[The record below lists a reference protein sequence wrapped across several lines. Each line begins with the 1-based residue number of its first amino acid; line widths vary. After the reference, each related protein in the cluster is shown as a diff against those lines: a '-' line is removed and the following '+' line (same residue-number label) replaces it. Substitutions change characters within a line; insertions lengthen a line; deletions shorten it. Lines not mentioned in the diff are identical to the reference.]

1 MKRRL
6 VMHDQMFDRDYQA
19 HRKAL
24 NASIDELLA
33 GIARAFLVLN
43 RITWSAPWS
52 IPARRD
58 RTGIA

>member
-1 MKRRL
+1 
-6 VMHDQMFDRDYQA
+6 MHDQMFDRDYQA